1 MAGTMTG
8 RRPGGVI
15 LALLAALWLALACGM
30 AQAQAAADIDY
41 DAWGRFADRA
51 ETSVDAGRI
60 GDAQLLELRGDVV
73 EWRDRLAAAQSI
85 NAPRIATVKDQI
97 AALGP
102 APAEGVSEAE
112 DVAARRKA
120 LNEQLAELQAPGLRA
135 VEAFSRAASLVTAID
150 ELQRTRQTSALMQIT
165 PSPLLPSSWG
175 AAASD
180 GMALV
185 RGLAGDF
192 RTRIEDAEGSPLLR
206 GRMIWTVV
214 YLAMAVGLLIF
225 GRRWV
230 DGLPRR
236 LAPRLSDHTREALTF
251 VVSLAQIAIP
261 VAGVYLAVLA
271 VDATGLVGDWG
282 RPILMTLPVAGL
294 IIFAGRWLS
303 WRFFPLRFDP
313 PICFSEP
320 QRIKARFQGTLLA
333 VVLAVHHVAGRA
345 ILPLS
350 GRYVA
355 DPAPGSTIP
364 MRVGDAAAGVWHL
377 PIILLG
383 ALALYRLGF
392 ILRGATRVTPKTG
405 RDTMTYRPRVVA
417 ATGAIARLTAV
428 AVPVMALVGYV
439 NFANALLWPV
449 ALSVGLVMLVILLQ
463 EFIADLYAMAKRDTT
478 ASRDA
483 LGPVLIGFGLVLAS
497 IPVFALIWGATPSD
511 LAEWWTAL
519 RQGVQLGGVSLSPG
533 AILTF
538 VLVFGLGYFVTR
550 VVQGAVRNSILP
562 RTRLDAGAQN
572 AAVSGL
578 GYIGI
583 FLAGLL
589 AITSAGIDLSSLAIV
604 AGALSVGI
612 GFGLQ
617 NIVSNFVSGII
628 LLVERPVSVG
638 DWIQVGQA
646 QGYVKRIS
654 VRSTQIQTFDR
665 TEVIVPNSDLISQHV
680 TNWTRSST
688 QGRVIVKV
696 GVAYGTDTR
705 RVVEILRDIA
715 EDQPTVLI
723 NPAPM
728 VAFVGFGPD
737 SLDFEIRA
745 ILSDIN
751 GGIGVQTEMRHQIIE
766 RFAAEGIQIPFAT
779 RDVRILNP
787 DEIALVPGSAR
798 APGARAGTA
807 HASPPATA
815 PGAGQGEAAPAPAAL
830 NRPAIPAEAQDP
842 RITRAASSGLEDA
855 AGSHDAGDDG
865 GDDGDGDNR

>member
-1 MAGTMTG
+1 MARAMTQ
-8 RRPGGVI
+8 RRPGGAI

-30 AQAQAAADIDY
+30 AQAQAAAEVDY

-85 NAPRIATVKDQI
+85 NAPRIATVRDQI

-102 APAEGVSEAE
+102 APAEGEAEAE

-120 LNEQLAELQAPGLRA
+120 LNEQLAELQAPALRA

-180 GMALV
+180 GMAVV
-185 RGLAGDF
+185 RGFAGDF
-192 RTRIEDAEGSPLLR
+192 QTRIEDARGSPLLR

-214 YLAMAVGLLIF
+214 YLAMALGLLIF

-236 LAPRLSDHTREALTF
+236 LALRLSDHTREALTF

-261 VAGVYLAVLA
+261 VAGVYLAVRA

-333 VVLAVHHVAGRA
+333 VALAVHHVAGRA

-355 DPAPGSTIP
+355 DPAPGSTVP
-364 MRVGDAAAGVWHL
+364 MRVSDAAAGVWHL

-392 ILRGATRVTPKTG
+392 ILRSATRITPQTG
-405 RDTMTYRPRVVA
+405 RDAKTYRPRVVA
-417 ATGAIARLTAV
+417 ATGAIARITAV
-428 AVPVMALVGYV
+428 VVPVLALVGYV

-463 EFIADLYAMAKRDTT
+463 EFIADLYAMAKRDPT

-483 LGPVLIGFGLVLAS
+483 LGPVLIGFALVLAS
-497 IPVFALIWGATPSD
+497 IPVFALIWGAQPSD

-519 RQGVQLGGVSLSPG
+519 RRGVQLGGVSLSPG

-538 VLVFGLGYFVTR
+538 VVVFGLGYFVTR

-705 RVVEILRDIA
+705 RVAEILRDIA

-723 NPAPM
+723 NPAPV
-728 VAFVGFGPD
+728 VAFVGFGAD

-766 RFAAEGIQIPFAT
+766 RFAAEGIHIPFAT

-787 DEIALVPGSAR
+787 DAIAPVAGVAK
-798 APGARAGTA
+798 APGAGSAPVP
-807 HASPPATA
+807 PPAAA
-815 PGAGQGEAAPAPAAL
+815 PGAGQGDAPPPPGP

-855 AGSHDAGDDG
+855 AGTHDTDNDG
-865 GDDGDGDNR
+865 GDDGDSGNR